1 MLTGCEIEYRS
12 CLSLIKARDTAKDVG
27 TSITIKEEIDRKDLL
42 SVQAGNFKRIEESL
56 RVVEEIGKLVLP
68 ELTELI
74 KSIRYRCYEIEQII
88 TEKER

>member
-12 CLSLIKARDTAKDVG
+12 RLSLIKARDTAKDVG
-27 TSITIKEEIDRKDLL
+27 TSITIKEEIDRKDIF

-56 RVVEEIGKLVLP
+56 RVIEEIGKLILP
-68 ELTELI
+68 ELTKLI

-88 TEKER
+88 TGKER